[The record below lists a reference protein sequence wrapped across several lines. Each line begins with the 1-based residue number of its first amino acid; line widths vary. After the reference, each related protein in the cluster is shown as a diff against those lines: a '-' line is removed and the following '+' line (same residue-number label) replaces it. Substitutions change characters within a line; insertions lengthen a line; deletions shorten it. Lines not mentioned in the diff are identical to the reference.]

1 MADPTTLGSYTVESV
16 IFRGQIATSYLA
28 AHTVMRG
35 QRVVLRV
42 LNPEA
47 AADKDRV
54 ARFET
59 EARNAARLKHE
70 CIAGV
75 VDLQRDGDSP
85 FLVLEYA
92 EGLDVSTLLNTF
104 GAMPPTVAGVIA
116 REVLR
121 GLEHAHG
128 LGMMHSK
135 LRPRRVKV
143 SPEGG
148 VKVLGLGVRDSDG
161 VNENETD
168 SAYMAPEVV
177 TGGGESVQAD
187 LYSVGVL
194 LYHMVSARV
203 PVRGADGRVPSLAD
217 TNPIIPR
224 PLSDVVD
231 FLIEGRPNA
240 RPADAKSAR
249 AALDDVLEAM
259 RVIVGADL
267 IRDYLANPKS
277 FTERARQE
285 AISSLLRV
293 ARDLN
298 DGPPPD
304 PEAARRVVQRVL
316 EVDPG
321 NEAATTFLSELDG
334 DSSDRTMMMPA
345 GGMPSLPPRVPSPP
359 PAAAAPPPPPAPK
372 PEVKPAAPA
381 PPKSEVKPAAAKPE
395 IKSEV
400 KSSSSAPKPEV
411 KPAAAPRSEV
421 APPKSAPKT
430 EKPAAKPEKPAERKP
445 VAAAPANKNMGLL
458 IGIGVVV
465 VALIVALVLVLGK
478 KKPAEEVA
486 TGEPAPAATAS
497 LDVSTEP
504 VGAVVTVE
512 AGGASQTNT
521 SNTTFDNLA
530 EGTARVRVELA
541 GFLARETTLAVTA
554 GSAQSLHV
562 ALLPDAAAQVCSVYV
577 AVTPKAEKVLIN
589 GKPASGKETMFW
601 AVVPAGKYKVEASAA
616 GFTTA
621 LSKGSAKAGEVKKVA
636 LTLASAPADAAT
648 AGGTTPGASGAAGTA
663 VVPATEDPA
672 DGQPVRIE
680 VTPNADIFVNHVL
693 RAKSAAF
700 VDVKLA
706 PGKWDVVFEHPD
718 FPKVRKEVQV
728 KAGKST
734 KPLRVDLAAGEG
746 GISVRGGKPGL
757 KIYVDGRSSGV
768 TTPGVVRGLKPG
780 RHTIEL
786 RESNGVTVVA
796 SQSVVI
802 TDSPQNQPVQF

>member
-47 AADKDRV
+47 AADADRV

-59 EARNAARLKHE
+59 EARNAGRLKHE

-75 VDLQRDGDSP
+75 VDLQRDGDAP

-161 VNENETD
+161 VNESETD

-231 FLIEGRPNA
+231 FLIENKPSS

-304 PEAARRVVQRVL
+304 PQAARRVVERVL
-316 EVDPG
+316 DVDPG
-321 NEAATTFLSELDG
+321 NEAATMFLSELDG
-334 DSSDRTMMMPA
+334 DGSDRTMMMPA
-345 GGMPSLPPRVPSPP
+345 GGMPSLPPRVPTPAPPP
-359 PAAAAPPPPPAPK
+359 PAAAAPPPAPK
-372 PEVKPAAPA
+372 PEVKPAAPKA
-381 PPKSEVKPAAAKPE
+381 EIKSEVKPASSAPKSEVKPA
-395 IKSEV
+395 
-400 KSSSSAPKPEV
+400 
-411 KPAAAPRSEV
+411 AAAPRSEV
-421 APPKSAPKT
+421 APPKSAPKA
-430 EKPAAKPEKPAERKP
+430 EKPAAKPEKPVERKP
-445 VAAAPANKNMGLL
+445 AAAPAPANKNMGLL

-465 VALIVALVLVLGK
+465 VALIVTLVLVLGK
-478 KKPAEEVA
+478 KKPVEEVA
-486 TGEPAPAATAS
+486 TGEPTPVATAS

-512 AGGASQTNT
+512 AGGSSQTNT

-541 GFLARETTLAVTA
+541 GFLARETTLAVTT
-554 GSAQSLHV
+554 GSAQSLHM

-601 AVVPAGKYKVEASAA
+601 SVVPAGKYKVEASAA

-621 LSKGSAKAGEVKKVA
+621 LAKGSAKAGEVKKVA
-636 LTLASAPADAAT
+636 LTLASAPTDVAT
-648 AGGTTPGASGAAGTA
+648 AGGTTPGAPGSAGSA

-700 VDVKLA
+700 VDVKL
-706 PGKWDVVFEHPD
+706 PVGKWDVVFEHPD

-728 KAGKST
+728 KAGKTT
-734 KPLRVDLAAGEG
+734 KPLRVDLSAGEG
-746 GISVRGGKPGL
+746 GISVRGGKAGL
-757 KIYVDGRSSGV
+757 KIYVDGRSSGM

-786 RESNGVTVVA
+786 RESNGTTVVA
-796 SQSVVI
+796 TQSVVI

>member
-75 VDLQRDGDSP
+75 VDLQRDGESP

-161 VNENETD
+161 VNESETD
-168 SAYMAPEVV
+168 AAYMAPEVV

-231 FLIEGRPNA
+231 FLIEGKPGS

-304 PEAARRVVQRVL
+304 PQAARRVVERVL

-334 DSSDRTMMMPA
+334 DGSDRTMMMPA
-345 GGMPSLPPRVPSPP
+345 GGMPSLPPRVPTPAP
-359 PAAAAPPPPPAPK
+359 KPAAAAPPPAPK
-372 PEVKPAAPA
+372 PEVKPSAPRSEI
-381 PPKSEVKPAAAKPE
+381 KSEVKPA
-395 IKSEV
+395 
-400 KSSSSAPKPEV
+400 SSAPKSEA
-411 KPAAAPRSEV
+411 KPAAAAPRSEV
-421 APPKSAPKT
+421 APPRSAPKT
-430 EKPAAKPEKPAERKP
+430 EKPAVKAPERAPDRAEKPAERKP
-445 VAAAPANKNMGLL
+445 AAAPAPANKNMGLL

-465 VALIVALVLVLGK
+465 VALIVALVMVLGK
-478 KKPAEEVA
+478 KKPVEEVA
-486 TGEPAPAATAS
+486 TGEPAPAATAT

-512 AGGASQTNT
+512 AGGSSQTNT

-554 GSAQSLHV
+554 GSAQSLHM

-601 AVVPAGKYKVEASAA
+601 SVVPAGKYKVEASAA

-621 LSKGSAKAGEVKKVA
+621 LAKGSARAGEVKKVA
-636 LTLASAPADAAT
+636 LTLASAPAAAATT
-648 AGGTTPGASGAAGTA
+648 AGGATSGASGATGSA

-700 VDVKLA
+700 VDVKL
-706 PGKWDVVFEHPD
+706 PVGKWDVVFEHPD

-728 KAGKST
+728 KAGKTT
-734 KPLRVDLAAGEG
+734 KPLRVDLASGEG

-757 KIYVDGRSSGV
+757 KIFVDGRSSGV

-786 RESNGVTVVA
+786 RESNGTTVVA
-796 SQSVVI
+796 TQSVVI
-802 TDSPQNQPVQF
+802 SDSPQNQPVQF